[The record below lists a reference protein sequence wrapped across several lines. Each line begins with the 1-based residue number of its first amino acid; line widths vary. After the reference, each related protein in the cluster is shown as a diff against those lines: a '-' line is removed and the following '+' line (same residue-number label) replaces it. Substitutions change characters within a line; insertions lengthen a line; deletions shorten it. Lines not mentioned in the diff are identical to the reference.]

1 MDVYDA
7 FVRGI
12 SIYHICAGASIP
24 NFGFDGAR
32 TPSKGAVDRV
42 FRGSVRRP
50 CGLQVW
56 QTVPRP
62 GGSSPRKIGG
72 RGRPQGRARRVP
84 GRVGFADWRLTGSCR
99 ALSWAPPLG
108 RIIVRSSSCG
118 LLNVPG
124 QVACWRTI
132 AAWNCVPGGHRHFHS
147 LLLLFFLRPFSC
159 TPKKKDQKERR
170 RSARGRFFR
179 ESPHGKYR
187 RLCPTCGE
195 GNTRRLC
202 FTD

>member
-7 FVRGI
+7 FVRGV
-12 SIYHICAGASIP
+12 SIYHICARASIP
-24 NFGFDGAR
+24 NFGFGGAR

-72 RGRPQGRARRVP
+72 RGRPQGRARRDP
-84 GRVGFADWRLTGSCR
+84 GRSAFADWRLTGSCR

-118 LLNVPG
+118 LLNVPR

-132 AAWNCVPGGHRHFHS
+132 AAWNCVSGGHFHS

-179 ESPHGKYR
+179 ESPHG
-187 RLCPTCGE
+187 
-195 GNTRRLC
+195 
-202 FTD
+202 